1 MAYTKKQWS
10 RRIAERSD
18 MCMGLVHLT
27 RESEYGDVFDVMHK
41 ILVDQKLLGS
51 TTDKGFICGDR
62 KAICFQ
68 DIPLY
73 SVCQNVFYEQKQ
85 CEDDE
90 KYKLRYRAIGLV
102 FTKEYL
108 FLKGARP
115 VIYEQT
121 DVAKQ
126 FLPANEWW
134 RIVRLDL
141 SNQECFIDWAHERE
155 WRLPGDL
162 EFELK
167 EATLLS
173 IDNAQVKQMTTAYR
187 KKTDKDLRDELRGIV
202 TLRDVLF

>member
-1 MAYTKKQWS
+1 
-10 RRIAERSD
+10 
-18 MCMGLVHLT
+18 MGLVHLT

-41 ILVDQKLLGS
+41 IFVDQKLLGS

-62 KAICFQ
+62 KAVCFQ

-141 SNQECFIDWAHERE
+141 SNQECFIDCKIQ
-155 WRLPGDL
+155 G
-162 EFELK
+162 
-167 EATLLS
+167 
-173 IDNAQVKQMTTAYR
+173 
-187 KKTDKDLRDELRGIV
+187 GIEV
-202 TLRDVLF
+202 